1 MVPSSSVRQRRLLI
15 FIIDFINILYT
26 VFDTLNLL
34 CKIRDIFGNFI
45 LLLDTDDH
53 VVPSSSSSLART
65 GLGLDDHGVVVLW
78 RLVLQEELGVAGR
91 GLGEAPAGRA
101 LAAARCSG
109 VDCRGGHCSS
119 CGQPGVG
126 QQRRAPRRARA
137 LRVAARR
144 QRRRAQA
151 LICNGRERLARNT
164 EIMVEYGH
172 RIGCKLLVS
181 DNAELY
187 S

>member
-26 VFDTLNLL
+26 VFYTLNLF
-34 CKIRDIFGNFI
+34 CKIRDIFGSSI
-45 LLLDTDDH
+45 LRLDTDHH
-53 VVPSSSSSLART
+53 VVTSSSLARA
-65 GLGLDDHGVVVLW
+65 GLRLDDQGV
-78 RLVLQEELGVAGR
+78 LVLGRLLVQEELGVAGR

-109 VDCRGGHCSS
+109 VDCRGGHSCSS

-126 QQRRAPRRARA
+126 QQGRAPRRPRA

-151 LICNGRERLARNT
+151 LICNGREVST
-164 EIMVEYGH
+164 EYREYGANWSLD
-172 RIGCKLLVS
+172 GLLVVS
-181 DNAELY
+181 FR
-187 S
+187 

>member
-26 VFDTLNLL
+26 VFDTLNLF
-34 CKIRDIFGNFI
+34 CKIRDIFGSSI
-45 LLLDTDDH
+45 LRLDTDHH
-53 VVPSSSSSLART
+53 VVTSSSLARA
-65 GLGLDDHGVVVLW
+65 GLRLDDQGV
-78 RLVLQEELGVAGR
+78 LVLGRLLVQEELGVAGR

-109 VDCRGGHCSS
+109 VDCRGGHSCSS

-126 QQRRAPRRARA
+126 QQGRAPRRARA

-151 LICNGRERLARNT
+151 LICNGREEVST
-164 EIMVEYGH
+164 EYREYGANWSLD
-172 RIGCKLLVS
+172 GLLVVS
-181 DNAELY
+181 FR
-187 S
+187 